1 MKILDLFCTNI
12 LVRSLLMIGYVPSLL
27 FRDGQTSPAFSKLIL
42 ADIACILYICESVVL
57 VDRFL
62 QVLQHFVLRQL

>member
-1 MKILDLFCTNI
+1 
-12 LVRSLLMIGYVPSLL
+12 MIGYVPSLL